1 MATPAAS
8 LICPTCYFVTSLPPA
23 HCPLCGDTMMM
34 EVAGEDPAG
43 DALLEL
49 PWVEPWLASEEAVH
63 GG

>member
-1 MATPAAS
+1 
-8 LICPTCYFVTSLPPA
+8 
-23 HCPLCGDTMMM
+23 MM

-43 DALLEL
+43 DALLDL